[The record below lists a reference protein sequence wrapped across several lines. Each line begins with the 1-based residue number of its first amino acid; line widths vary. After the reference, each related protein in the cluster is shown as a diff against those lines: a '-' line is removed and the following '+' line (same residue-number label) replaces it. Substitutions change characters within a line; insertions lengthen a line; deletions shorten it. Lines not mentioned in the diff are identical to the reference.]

1 MLSRGTCILG
11 GNRVENIVLV
21 SHGGMAE
28 GVKVSLEMIVG
39 KQQNIH
45 TVSLRPDGDNIQFE
59 NELSEKMKALN
70 GSTLIIADL
79 LGGTPCNVAVKNYLN
94 TEDVEIIAGMTLSI
108 VIEAVVNQ
116 QVSVKELVCL
126 AKENIVDVKA
136 GMNKAE
142 KDITEAS
149 LETELSNFSEYAG
162 QANIVNTRID
172 ERLIHGQVA
181 GIWST
186 SLDTQRIIVAND
198 EAALDPLQKSSLRM
212 AAPTSMRLSVLP
224 VAEAAE
230 NICAGKYGKQRLF
243 LLFKNPT
250 DVLRYLDAGGPIETV
265 NVGNMSYKEG
275 AREVT
280 KSIQVLEAEEA
291 IFEALASKGV
301 KVTAQLVPND
311 PAIDFMKKLRS

>member
-1 MLSRGTCILG
+1 M
-11 GNRVENIVLV
+11 ENIVLI

-28 GVKVSLEMIVG
+28 GVKGSLEMIVG
-39 KQQNIH
+39 QQEHIH

-59 NELSEKMKALN
+59 NELNSKMKALN

-94 TEDVEIIAGMTLSI
+94 VAGVEIIAGMTLSI

-116 QVSVKELVCL
+116 QASIKELVCL

-142 KDITEAS
+142 KDISEAN
-149 LETELSNFSEYAG
+149 LETELSNYGEYAG
-162 QANIVNTRID
+162 YANIVNTRID

-198 EAALDPLQKSSLRM
+198 EAASDPLQKSSLRM

-224 VAEAAE
+224 IAEAAE

-243 LLFKNPT
+243 LLFKNPA
-250 DVLRYLDAGGPIETV
+250 DVLRFIEAGGPIDTV

-280 KSIQVLEAEEA
+280 KSIQVLENEES
-291 IFEALASKGV
+291 IFESIASKGIN
-301 KVTAQLVPND
+301 VTAQLVPND
-311 PAIDFMKKLRS
+311 PAIDFMKKMKSKN

>member
-1 MLSRGTCILG
+1 M
-11 GNRVENIVLV
+11 ENIVLI

-39 KQQNIH
+39 HQEQVH
-45 TVSLRPDGDNIQFE
+45 AVSLKPDGDNLQFE
-59 NELSEKMKALN
+59 QELNEKMKALN

-79 LGGTPCNVAVKNYLN
+79 LSGTPCNVAVKNYLN
-94 TEDVEIIAGMTLSI
+94 VEGVEIIAGMTLSI

-116 QVSVKELVCL
+116 QASIKELVCL

-142 KDITEAS
+142 QEISEAS
-149 LETELSNFSEYAG
+149 QEKELSNFSEYAG
-162 QANIVNTRID
+162 KENIVNTRID

-186 SLDTQRIIVAND
+186 SLSTQRIIVAND
-198 EAALDPLQKSSLRM
+198 EAAADPLQKSSLRM
-212 AAPTSMRLSVLP
+212 AAPSSMRLSVLP
-224 VAEAAE
+224 VKDAAE
-230 NICAGKYGKQRLF
+230 NIRAGKYGKQRLF
-243 LLFKNPT
+243 LLFKNPK
-250 DVLRYLDAGGPIETV
+250 DVLRFIEADGPIKTV

-280 KSIQVLEAEEA
+280 KSIQVLPEEET
-291 IFEALASKGV
+291 IFETIASKGIN
-301 KVTAQLVPND
+301 VTAQLVPND
-311 PAIDFMKKLRS
+311 PSIDFMKKLRG